1 MQPVK
6 DIGKPESLRFNK
18 FMGVDQING
27 EVSNHLKMI
36 KTIVDRMS
44 ASMRSNLIEANLE
57 YELLFWADKYADN
70 TSVTPPPRIRDIFG
84 FS

>member
-6 DIGKPESLRFNK
+6 DISKPKSLTFNK
-18 FMGVDQING
+18 FMGRDQIHG
-27 EVSNHLKMI
+27 EVNNHLKMI

-44 ASMRSNLIEANLE
+44 ASMRSTLIEANLE

>member
-1 MQPVK
+1 
-6 DIGKPESLRFNK
+6 
-18 FMGVDQING
+18 
-27 EVSNHLKMI
+27 
-36 KTIVDRMS
+36 MS